1 MPEPTIRRLNFRA
14 PWVIFWVGFALRMAC
29 ILIGHTYRIR
39 TTHDHWEYGFEAG
52 RIARSLVLGRG
63 YSSPFNGPSGPTAWL
78 PPLYPLLMALGFRLF
93 GVYTNAAAIFI
104 MACNSA
110 LSAAIAPALYEIAA
124 RCFDAYGIARRAS
137 TKAAPM
143 ALWSAWL
150 WAVYPAALQFAIHWL
165 WEMSLT
171 ACLFTWALVFCLR
184 LRHIGEPE
192 EVAPRPGRDFVL
204 WAVFGLLW
212 GLTALSNASLVL
224 CLPVWILWILWPQK
238 NQQSHHP
245 LMQSVAGAALACI
258 VIVATM
264 MPWIVR
270 NERAFHA
277 FVPTRSNFGVE
288 LWQSSL
294 PSHDAFPWGA
304 TVPLW
309 SGDPD
314 FKLYAKMG
322 ELNYA
327 KMRGAQAKATL
338 RAHPD
343 VFLRHTLQRIQ
354 FFWFGVPH
362 TEQKHRSEEVGR
374 IFSYSFLSVAGLLGL
389 ALALK
394 RRVPGAWL
402 MASVLLLTPLVYYMV
417 VIQARFRHPIEPI
430 IAVLSVYL
438 FRSTTPRKAV
448 ANPI

>member
-1 MPEPTIRRLNFRA
+1 
-14 PWVIFWVGFALRMAC
+14 V
-29 ILIGHTYRIR
+29 
-39 TTHDHWEYGFEAG
+39 
-52 RIARSLVLGRG
+52 
-63 YSSPFNGPSGPTAWL
+63 
-78 PPLYPLLMALGFRLF
+78 
-93 GVYTNAAAIFI
+93 
-104 MACNSA
+104 
-110 LSAAIAPALYEIAA
+110 
-124 RCFDAYGIARRAS
+124 
-137 TKAAPM
+137 
-143 ALWSAWL
+143 
-150 WAVYPAALQFAIHWL
+150 QFAIHWL

-171 ACLFTWALVFCLR
+171 ACLFTWALVLALR
-184 LRHIGEPE
+184 LRRIGEPE
-192 EVAPRPGRDFVL
+192 EVAPKPGRDLAL

-238 NQQSHHP
+238 NQPSHPH
-245 LMQSVAGAALACI
+245 LIQSVPGAALACL
-258 VIVATM
+258 VVVATM
-264 MPWIVR
+264 TPWIAR

-288 LWQSSL
+288 LWQSTL

-309 SGDPD
+309 IGDPD
-314 FKLYAKMG
+314 LKLYAKMG
-322 ELNYA
+322 ELNYS
-327 KMRGAQAKATL
+327 KMRGDQAKATL

-343 VFLRHTLQRIQ
+343 VFLRHTLLRIQ

-374 IFSYSFLSVAGLLGL
+374 ILSYSFLSVAGLLGL

-394 RRVPGAWL
+394 RKVPGSWL
-402 MASVLLLTPLVYYMV
+402 MASVLLLTPLVYYLV

-438 FRSTTPRKAV
+438 FRSTTPRKTA
-448 ANPI
+448 A